1 MTNLDKVEEKMEKEL
16 DEKIRE
22 GKSREEI
29 EEIEEELNPHNVK
42 YKLKDK
48 TDD

>member
-1 MTNLDKVEEKMEKEL
+1 MAANQDKVAEKMEQEL
-16 DEKIRE
+16 DEKIRK
-22 GKSREEI
+22 GKSKEEI
-29 EEIEEELNPHNVK
+29 EKELNPHNVG